1 LYGFVGYCL
10 VYWYW
15 VPEKAPSISVERG
28 YIVRTSEYIT
38 VAEARDLLGVSEPK
52 IARMIRDGVL
62 RTEPNPVDKRS
73 KIIRRS
79 DVLALAAKIPAR
91 EGKEAA

>member
-1 LYGFVGYCL
+1 MGAARHYREGDTVT
-10 VYWYW
+10 
-15 VPEKAPSISVERG
+15 S
-28 YIVRTSEYIT
+28 SEYIS
-38 VAEARDLLGVSEPK
+38 VAEARELLGVSEPK
-52 IARMIRDGVL
+52 MARMIKDGVL

-79 DVLALAAKIPAR
+79 DVQVLAAKVPAR